1 MILLLLLPNIKNYL
15 EIFFLP
21 LIFFLNHANITRW
34 KRAPKMFQFIAQVCF
49 FYYFNFFLSIN
60 EGSFSSS
67 VIKFE
72 CKYLLLLLCTAGQ
85 KEKNR
90 EIDFT
95 GKNYTPCLHTH
106 HLNCVETIF
115 YTSLS
120 SPFYFIDRTTHPTL
134 FPLSF
139 FHMSKNA
146 Y

>member
-1 MILLLLLPNIKNYL
+1 MILLLLPNIKNYL

-21 LIFFLNHANITRW
+21 LIFFKKIHANITRW

-49 FYYFNFFLSIN
+49 FLLYFNFFLSIN

-85 KEKNR
+85 KEKKIVKLISP
-90 EIDFT
+90 EKIILFVF
-95 GKNYTPCLHTH
+95 TH

-115 YTSLS
+115 IHLS
-120 SPFYFIDRTTHPTL
+120 PLPFILLIEQRTQLYSHFLFFI
-134 FPLSF
+134 
-139 FHMSKNA
+139 
-146 Y
+146 